1 MENHNIT
8 SGGDYAL
15 LLISTILESEK
26 DMSESERLDSDTF
39 LHLTKRIKEYA
50 DITWEEYIKGNRE
63 TYLFDDVEMEMIF
76 QKAIQDTVDNLLEG
90 LIEKEMVSIAA
101 VSEEGE
107 LLYSL
112 TDEGKKYA
120 DSLNPKNKRK
130 SK

>member
-15 LLISTILESEK
+15 LLISTILESER

-50 DITWEEYIKGNRE
+50 DITWDDYIKGNRE

-120 DSLNPKNKRK
+120 DSLNPKNKK
-130 SK
+130 KD

>member
-8 SGGDYAL
+8 SGGDYAF
-15 LLISTILESEK
+15 LLISTLLESEK
-26 DMSESERLDSDTF
+26 NMSESERLDSDTF

-50 DITWEEYIKGNRE
+50 DITWGEYIKGNRE

-76 QKAIQDTVDNLLEG
+76 QKAIQDTVDTLLEG
-90 LIEKEMVSIAA
+90 LVEKEMVSIAA
-101 VSEEGE
+101 VNEEGE

-120 DSLNPKNKRK
+120 DSLNPKNKK
-130 SK
+130 KD

>member
-15 LLISTILESEK
+15 LLISTILESER

-50 DITWEEYIKGNRE
+50 DITWDDYTKGNRE

-120 DSLNPKNKRK
+120 DSLNPKNKWEC
-130 SK
+130 

>member
-8 SGGDYAL
+8 SGGDYAF
-15 LLISTILESEK
+15 LLISTLLESER

-50 DITWEEYIKGNRE
+50 DITWDDYIKGNRE

-120 DSLNPKNKRK
+120 DSLNPKNKWEC
-130 SK
+130 

>member
-15 LLISTILESEK
+15 LLISTILESER

-50 DITWEEYIKGNRE
+50 DITWQEYIKGNRE

-120 DSLNPKNKRK
+120 DSLNPKNK
-130 SK
+130 

>member
-1 MENHNIT
+1 MENRNIT
-8 SGGDYAL
+8 SGGDYAF
-15 LLISTILESEK
+15 LLISTILESER

-50 DITWEEYIKGNRE
+50 DITWDDYIKGNRE

-120 DSLNPKNKRK
+120 DSLNPKNKK
-130 SK
+130 KD

>member
-15 LLISTILESEK
+15 LLISTILESER

-50 DITWEEYIKGNRE
+50 DITWQEYIKGNRE

-120 DSLNPKNKRK
+120 DSLNPKNKK
-130 SK
+130 KD